1 MCLNQFH
8 CPGCLGTKMEN
19 YNMSHFTEPGHS
31 DRTHKTKPVYSAS
44 VTREKVTRQ
53 KEHYNIALIYQY
65 KQLTKTFAVLVIE
78 PFSMDHFK
86 LTGKFLK
93 RYFRSIQFI

>member
-31 DRTHKTKPVYSAS
+31 DHTHKAS
-44 VTREKVTRQ
+44 LQCKCTQGKGY
-53 KEHYNIALIYQY
+53 KIEHYNIALIYQY